1 VVNGIDPISPL
12 DLTPWPLDQKLS
24 AEAASRVEEMQKIH
38 ELVRSKIEKTN
49 ASFQAQANKHKKKVA
64 FQHGDLV
71 WIHLRRE
78 KFPSKR
84 KNKLKPRADGPFEV
98 VEKINDNAYKVD
110 LQGEYGVS
118 AAFNVADLSMY
129 QADDDLEDLGI
140 KSLQQGEDDGVP
152 FSQDMEEGPQSPT
165 RSNASS
171 KLVQQGPMQV
181 PNSKSWFKF
190 LRRMKW

>member
-1 VVNGIDPISPL
+1 
-12 DLTPWPLDQKLS
+12 
-24 AEAASRVEEMQKIH
+24 M
-38 ELVRSKIEKTN
+38 
-49 ASFQAQANKHKKKVA
+49 
-64 FQHGDLV
+64 
-71 WIHLRRE
+71 
-78 KFPSKR
+78 
-84 KNKLKPRADGPFEV
+84 PRADGPFEV

-171 KLVQQGPMQV
+171 KLQVVVQIFEKNEMV
-181 PNSKSWFKF
+181 VT
-190 LRRMKW
+190 R